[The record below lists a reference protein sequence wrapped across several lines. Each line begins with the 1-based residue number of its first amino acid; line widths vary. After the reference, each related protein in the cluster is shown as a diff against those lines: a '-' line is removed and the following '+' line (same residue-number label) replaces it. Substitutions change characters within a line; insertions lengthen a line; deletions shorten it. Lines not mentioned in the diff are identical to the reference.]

1 MSIPYS
7 VVARRNPQNPQAPK
21 KYYAQAQSHGKLTLR
36 DIAEQAADI
45 STLSPIDMVA
55 AIEALIIILAN
66 ALADGNTVILGDF
79 GLFSL
84 SIRSEG
90 ADTEKGFTSRNI
102 ISVMIRFRPGKR
114 LKRVL
119 EQADYKKL

>member
-7 VVARRNPQNPQAPK
+7 VVARGNPQNPQVAR
-21 KYYAQAQSHGKLTLR
+21 KYYAQAQSTGQLTLR
-36 DIAEQAADI
+36 DIAEQAAEI

-55 AIEALIIILAN
+55 AIEALIIIIST
-66 ALADGNTVILGDF
+66 ALADGNTIVLGDL
-79 GLFSL
+79 GWFSL

-90 ADTEKGFTSRNI
+90 ADTEKEFTSRNI
-102 ISVMIRFRPGKR
+102 ISVMIRFHPGKR
-114 LKRVL
+114 LKHVL